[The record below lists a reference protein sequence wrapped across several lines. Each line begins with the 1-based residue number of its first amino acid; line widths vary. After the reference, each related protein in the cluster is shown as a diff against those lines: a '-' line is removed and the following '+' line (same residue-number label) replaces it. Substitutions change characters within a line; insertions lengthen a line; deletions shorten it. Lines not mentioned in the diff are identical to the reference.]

1 MLSSTCMRSR
11 MPVLQPGGGDTLR
24 VSLLLPGTRADTL
37 TRDGSC
43 GAEGCATWVEPE
55 RLADAVARWRSFGAR
70 SVLGSP
76 IRALGLREETAGL
89 SLGGDPVV
97 VRKQAIDHQPQQ
109 GIL

>member
-1 MLSSTCMRSR
+1 MLSCICIPSSR
-11 MPVLQPGGGDTLR
+11 PVPQPGGGDPLR
-24 VSLLLPGTRADTL
+24 VPPLLPCTRADTL

-89 SLGGDPVV
+89 SLGRDPVV
-97 VRKQAIDHQPQQ
+97 VSKPAIHHEDPQAV
-109 GIL
+109 L